1 MNHMNHTNRMK
12 RMAAALGLVSALALG
27 GCAGMVPPSPD
38 ALAKL
43 PVVTYP
49 DKPTGNGDYVYKL
62 PAGQRIDVRLL
73 ADGSA
78 LTVGADQTIST
89 RLGRDLYLHKRWAS
103 EDGKRWVDAQELIG
117 VNLTLRLPGYDT
129 PGPGEL
135 HLSVNRKT
143 PR

>member
-1 MNHMNHTNRMK
+1 MK
-12 RMAAALGLVSALALG
+12 RTVIRSVLSLGLVSALALG
-27 GCAGMVPPSPD
+27 GCASPFPPSAD

-49 DKPTGNGDYVYKL
+49 DKPAGKGDYVYKL

-78 LTVGADQTIST
+78 LSMGADQTISA
-89 RLGRDLYLHKRWAS
+89 RLGRDLYLHKQWAS
-103 EDGKRWVDAQELIG
+103 EDGRHWVDAKELVG
-117 VNLTLRLPGYDT
+117 VNLSLRLPGYET

>member
-1 MNHMNHTNRMK
+1 MK
-12 RMAAALGLVSALALG
+12 RIAVRSVLALGLVSALALG
-27 GCAGMVPPSPD
+27 GCASPFPPSAD

-49 DKPTGNGDYVYKL
+49 DKPAGTGDYVYKL

-78 LTVGADQTIST
+78 LTVGADQTISA
-89 RLGRDLYLHKRWAS
+89 RLGRDLYLHKHWAS
-103 EDGKRWVDAQELIG
+103 EDGRHWVDANELIG
-117 VNLTLRLPGYDT
+117 VNLSVRLPSYES

>member
-1 MNHMNHTNRMK
+1 MTALMHRVAS
-12 RMAAALGLVSALALG
+12 RSVLALGLVSAFALG
-27 GCAGMVPPSPD
+27 GCASLFPPSAE

-49 DKPTGNGDYVYKL
+49 DKPAGSGDYVYKL
-62 PAGQRIDVRLL
+62 PAGQRLDVRLL
-73 ADGSA
+73 ADGNA
-78 LTVGADQTIST
+78 LTVGADQTISA

-103 EDGKRWVDAQELIG
+103 EDGRRWVDAQELIG
-117 VNLTLRLPGYDT
+117 VNLTVRLPGYDT

-135 HLSVNRKT
+135 HLSVNRKV